1 MLYFYDKKGTKI
13 GPIHIESLKK
23 LIETKKI
30 NPDTII
36 TNEKGKK
43 WKAREMPELKFNELE
58 FFTINILRKMVP
70 HHKKRTEN
78 NTSIENKTQTYNNI
92 VNKIP
97 EQNTNAPKQTQVT
110 EHLTI
115 NDKIHD
121 ITYNSLSYKYIYR
134 TKIICNVLSI
144 FFLYG
149 GITGTLIS
157 FLLLIQYTNYSY
169 LILVAGLF
177 VTVFLWHITG
187 LYSDLLTWKI
197 NIANDLN
204 KIKSR
209 SIQDE

>member
-23 LIETKKI
+23 LTETKKI
-30 NPDTII
+30 YPDTII

-43 WKAREMPELKFNELE
+43 WEAREMPELKFNELE
-58 FFTINILRKMVP
+58 FFTINTLRKMVP
-70 HHKKRTEN
+70 HNKKHIDN
-78 NTSIENKTQTYNNI
+78 NTSIKNKNKIYDNI
-92 VNKIP
+92 VNEKP
-97 EQNTNAPKQTQVT
+97 EQNTNNPKQTRVT
-110 EHLTI
+110 EHLI
-115 NDKIHD
+115 MNNKIHNVTHD
-121 ITYNSLSYKYIYR
+121 SLSYKYIYR
-134 TKIICNVLSI
+134 TQIICNFLSV

-157 FLLLIQYTNYSY
+157 FLLLMQYTNYSY
-169 LILVAGLF
+169 LILITGLF
-177 VTVFLWHITG
+177 AAVFLWHITG